1 MGEVIATFLLGALI
15 GSIFATAGVPAPVP
29 PTVAG
34 FMGIAGLF
42 VGAWFVTL
50 IKS

>member
-1 MGEVIATFLLGALI
+1 MGEIITTFLLGGFI
-15 GSIFATAGVPAPVP
+15 GAVFASVGVPAPVP

-42 VGAWFVTL
+42 LGAFFVTFL
-50 IKS
+50 KS

>member
-1 MGEVIATFLLGALI
+1 MGEVISTFLLGALI
-15 GSIFATAGVPAPVP
+15 GSIFATVGVAAPVP

-42 VGAWFVTL
+42 IGSFFVTI

>member
-1 MGEVIATFLLGALI
+1 MVEIITTFLLGALI
-15 GSIFATAGVPAPVP
+15 GSIFATVGVPAPVP

-42 VGAWFVTL
+42 IGAFFVTV
-50 IKS
+50 IKQ